1 MTTLKSRIEKLEERA
16 GMNEKTCLLALV
28 DDSGSIVE
36 YYNTMN
42 RERYL
47 TLPAGA
53 SVIDRPIYKSLFD
66 AL

>member
-1 MTTLKSRIEKLEERA
+1 MTTLKSRIEKLEEKA

-28 DDSGSIVE
+28 DESGSIVE
-36 YYNTMN
+36 YYNTVN

-53 SVIDRPIYKSLFD
+53 AVVSKPVYKSLFD